1 MDMNKRGIIVLI
13 LLSVGLAGC
22 SSNSPTT
29 TEGIGTWLRLKSA
42 LKARFTSGE
51 TALRQA
57 GEAKAAAKSYKMRVE
72 MRLHPGDPF
81 VTVEEV
87 GCPDRQKMTASL
99 GDRPMYEAVRV
110 AKTSYVMEQ
119 GKWVQSPIPPEVFPC
134 GDQPGAPAPWAILNE
149 GRDMSSALAQ
159 LVSKAK
165 AQVSVGNLI
174 VANGSTCQEW
184 EVTFGHPGS
193 KTPNNAPGMGN
204 MRYTICID
212 TETNLPNQVV
222 MGTGGI
228 IIKYYDWNK
237 PVNINAPV

>member
-1 MDMNKRGIIVLI
+1 
-13 LLSVGLAGC
+13 
-22 SSNSPTT
+22 
-29 TEGIGTWLRLKSA
+29 
-42 LKARFTSGE
+42 
-51 TALRQA
+51 
-57 GEAKAAAKSYKMRVE
+57 MRVE

-87 GCPDRQKMTASL
+87 GCPDRQRMSASL

-110 AKTSYVMEQ
+110 ANTSYVMDQ

-134 GDQPGAPAPWAILNE
+134 GDKPGAPAPWAILNE

-174 VANGSTCQEW
+174 VANGSPCQEW
-184 EVTFGHPGS
+184 EITFGHPGS
-193 KTPNNAPGMGN
+193 KANNAPGMGN
-204 MRYTICID
+204 MRYTMCID
-212 TETNLPNQVV
+212 TETHLPNQVV

-237 PVNINAPV
+237 PVNITAPV

>member
-1 MDMNKRGIIVLI
+1 MVMKKCGVI
-13 LLSVGLAGC
+13 LLATIFLGLVGC
-22 SSNSPTT
+22 SSSSPKTT
-29 TEGIGTWLRLKSA
+29 TEIGTWLRLKSA
-42 LKARFTSGE
+42 LHARFTGGE
-51 TALRQA
+51 SALRQA
-57 GEAKAAAKSYKMRVE
+57 SEAKAAAKSYKMRVE

-87 GCPDRQKMTASL
+87 GCPDRQRMSASL

-110 AKTSYVMEQ
+110 AQTSYVKEQ
-119 GKWVQSPIPPEVFPC
+119 EKWVQSPIPPEVFPC
-134 GDQPGAPAPWAILNE
+134 GQQPGAPAPWAILNE

-159 LVSKAK
+159 LVSKAR
-165 AQVSVGNLI
+165 AQVTVGNLI
-174 VANGSTCQEW
+174 VANGSPCQEW

-212 TETNLPNQVV
+212 AETNLPNQVV

-237 PVNINAPV
+237 PVTINAPV

>member
-1 MDMNKRGIIVLI
+1 MKKLGII
-13 LLSVGLAGC
+13 LLALLTLGLAAC
-22 SSNSPTT
+22 SSSTPKTS
-29 TEGIGTWLRLKSA
+29 EEIGTWLRLKSA
-42 LKARFTSGE
+42 LKARFTTGPS
-51 TALRQA
+51 AIQQA
-57 GEAKAAAKSYKMRVE
+57 SEAKAAAKTYKMRVE

-81 VTVEEV
+81 VTMEEV
-87 GCPDRQKMTASL
+87 SCPDRQRLSASL

-110 AKTSYVMEQ
+110 AKTSYVMDQ
-119 GKWVQSPIPPEVFPC
+119 GKWVQSPIPPEVYPC

-165 AQVSVGNLI
+165 AQVAVGQLI
-174 VANGSTCQEW
+174 MANGSPCQEW
-184 EVTFGHPGS
+184 EVSFGHPGS
-193 KTPNNAPGMGN
+193 KSNNAPGMGN

-212 TETNLPNQVV
+212 TETHLPNQVV

-237 PVNINAPV
+237 PVSIVAPV